1 MTKND
6 NANEIL
12 DLLELPE
19 SYKRFKTTLVD
30 AGMKEESAMFLVG
43 RLVSEVQDQ
52 IYREAM
58 DLTKDKDL
66 DFTEMSQTDAIAR
79 LDEIFDKAKG
89 LTLREYADF
98 LAEEKVREFERLG
111 DDNSNQKTV

>member
-1 MTKND
+1 MTKSD

-43 RLVSEVQDQ
+43 RLVSEVQEQ
-52 IYREAM
+52 IFKEVVE
-58 DLTKDKDL
+58 LTKDQDL
-66 DFTEMSQTDAIAR
+66 DFSKMSQEVVISK
-79 LDEIFDKAKG
+79 LNEIFDREKG
-89 LTLREYADF
+89 LTLKEYADY

-111 DDNSNQKTV
+111 DDTAKQ